1 MPEAKQRGEHS
12 EITIDFILKNRRKVR
27 LDLASGKAVYLEKVD
42 RQHMDLLYQGKY
54 LRFTTC
60 LEKEAPC
67 DLKNVG
73 KDNIK
78 SIRLKMRTSFYFQF
92 MEFCFTEILQLTPPP
107 MNQSELQGNPQL
119 NQPWFGP
126 VFEELTDFTKPWES
140 KLMLI
145 QQAMLTQGGIRTD

>member
-1 MPEAKQRGEHS
+1 
-12 EITIDFILKNRRKVR
+12 
-27 LDLASGKAVYLEKVD
+27 
-42 RQHMDLLYQGKY
+42 MDLLYQGKY

-92 MEFCFTEILQLTPPP
+92 MEFCFTEVLQLQKTVGK
-107 MNQSELQGNPQL
+107 EAVGNDYY
-119 NQPWFGP
+119 N
-126 VFEELTDFTKPWES
+126 
-140 KLMLI
+140 
-145 QQAMLTQGGIRTD
+145 